1 MKATTKKSEKAT
13 APKAAKAA
21 PKAVAKPAKPAAKPA
36 PAPKAPAKKPAVKKT
51 LQQPTLPI
59 AEAPDKKTVSPEERY
74 QMIQVRAYYKA
85 LSHGFTGDSIQ
96 FWLEAEKEID
106 ELFR

>member
-1 MKATTKKSEKAT
+1 MKTTTKKNAKAD

-21 PKAVAKPAKPAAKPA
+21 PKAVAKPAAKPA
-36 PAPKAPAKKPAVKKT
+36 PAPKAAPAKKAVKKAAV
-51 LQQPTLPI
+51 QSTLPI
-59 AEAPDKKTVSPEERY
+59 AEAPAKKAVSPEERY

-106 ELFR
+106 ELFS

>member
-1 MKATTKKSEKAT
+1 MKATTKKTAKAA
-13 APKAAKAA
+13 APKAAAKAA
-21 PKAVAKPAKPAAKPA
+21 PKAVAKPAAKPAA
-36 PAPKAPAKKPAVKKT
+36 APKAPAKKEAKKAAV
-51 LQQPTLPI
+51 QSTLPI
-59 AEAPDKKTVSPEERY
+59 AEAPAKKAVSPEERY

-106 ELFR
+106 ELFN